1 MKYQLWL
8 MLSSIFTKFSK
19 VSFETPVLIY
29 IVQITEICNTKV
41 FLTLCQELLSRNPGS
56 AAVYFLLYTF
66 LLFDYLLYGLYL

>member
-41 FLTLCQELLSRNPGS
+41 FLTLCQELLFRNPGS

-66 LLFDYLLYGLYL
+66 LLFDYLLYELYL

>member
-1 MKYQLWL
+1 MP
-8 MLSSIFTKFSK
+8 SSIFTKFSE

-41 FLTLCQELLSRNPGS
+41 FLTLCQELLFRNPSS
-56 AAVYFLLYTF
+56 AAVYFLLCTF

>member
-41 FLTLCQELLSRNPGS
+41 FLTLSQELLFRNPGS